1 MAAASP
7 LKLRIEGMDCGAC
20 AVKIESALRPLPG
33 VFDISVSYSQAS
45 LSLMLDEDRTSR
57 AAVETRIKA
66 LGFTPHGADDATAR
80 QNDSA
85 QPAMESAWW
94 ATRKGRLVIGT
105 GVMLALAYAVSH
117 MEPASSLWTY
127 MAAALVGLA
136 PIARRALAV
145 AGAGAPFGI
154 ETLMSIAVVGA
165 LAIGGRE
172 RRPSLFFSSAWA
184 SSWKASPPAELGP
197 GSRH

>member
-66 LGFTPHGADDATAR
+66 LGLSISGPTESLATGSPNHR
-80 QNDSA
+80 I
-85 QPAMESAWW
+85 
-94 ATRKGRLVIGT
+94 T
-105 GVMLALAYAVSH
+105 
-117 MEPASSLWTY
+117 
-127 MAAALVGLA
+127 
-136 PIARRALAV
+136 
-145 AGAGAPFGI
+145 
-154 ETLMSIAVVGA
+154 
-165 LAIGGRE
+165 
-172 RRPSLFFSSAWA
+172 PSLESTIAA
-184 SSWKASPPAELGP
+184 STA
-197 GSRH
+197 